1 MMELKSGSHYENK
14 FSENSYEKSYLNSLF
29 NKISINFYNYSNSSN
44 YNSTNRMKI
53 NDIKE
58 NENNNNNMLND
69 ILGIINSKVIT
80 ASIIKPK
87 PKKIKKKFKRRFS
100 CVENVINEFKLTNK
114 FFPDN

>member
-1 MMELKSGSHYENK
+1 
-14 FSENSYEKSYLNSLF
+14 
-29 NKISINFYNYSNSSN
+29 
-44 YNSTNRMKI
+44 MKI

-87 PKKIKKKFKRRFS
+87 PKKIKKNLKEGLVVWKM
-100 CVENVINEFKLTNK
+100 
-114 FFPDN
+114 